1 MLNLTLNELKLV
13 AKSRGIKDY
22 ENESEDNLIK
32 ILSEP
37 KTKTSYSK
45 RKIRDIRKD
54 FNKPR
59 YKFSKSK
66 IKEIRK
72 NLYNIKNPKNLF
84 ESKIKEIEKI
94 FLN

>member
-1 MLNLTLNELKLV
+1 MLNLILNELKLA
-13 AKSRGIKDY
+13 AKSRDIKDY
-22 ENESEDNLIK
+22 ENNSEDDIIK

-37 KTKTSYSK
+37 KTKTSLSK
-45 RKIRDIRKD
+45 KKIRDIRKD
-54 FNKPR
+54 FNKSR

-72 NLYNIKNPKNLF
+72 NLYNIKNTKTLS
-84 ESKIKEIEKI
+84 ESKIKEKKI